1 MVKTYLRYEQHSSF
15 GVISSA
21 NAIFGSNGKI
31 AVTAALEDI
40 YLWNIRQGVK
50 VFTEKIKYI
59 IHTN

>member
-21 NAIFGSNGKI
+21 NAVFGSKGKI
-31 AVTAALEDI
+31 AITAALEEI

-50 VFTEKIKYI
+50 VINIYKLFS
-59 IHTN
+59 IH